1 MNRFEKSKHDSPGS
15 FNAKLLSLPL
25 ETLSLEPPQIVGGS
39 ATIRQVLNLMREKNV
54 PAVLICESDDGP
66 IQGVFTERDAL
77 RVYNL
82 GWNLDQRTIREIM
95 RPDPFCH
102 GPWDSIG
109 FALKKMIDED
119 CPHLPVIDLDG
130 RPVGL
135 LNHRQLLRF
144 LGERAAPAS
153 IYPQSEQAA

>member
-1 MNRFEKSKHDSPGS
+1 MNRLEKNENNS
-15 FNAKLLSLPL
+15 FNAHLLNMPL
-25 ETLSLEPPQIVGGS
+25 EVLHLAPPQVVRGG
-39 ATIRQVLNLMREKNV
+39 ATIRQVMDVMREKNV
-54 PAVLICESDDGP
+54 PAVLICESSEGP
-66 IQGVFTERDAL
+66 IQGIFTERDAL

-82 GWNLDQRTIREIM
+82 GWNLDTRTIQEVM

-109 FALKKMIDED
+109 FALKKLIDED

-135 LNHRQLLRF
+135 LNRRQLLRF
-144 LGERAAPAS
+144 LGERATQTS
-153 IYPQSEQAA
+153 NSSRNEQAA